1 MAVTS
6 FKRSLYTSNP
16 DKYISFLAGNAAYD
30 PGAFVSIA
38 TVTGN
43 GSSTSLTFSS
53 IPQTY
58 TSLQIRG
65 LSRNV
70 SGGSGNANL
79 NIRFNSDSGSN
90 YTRHYL
96 RGNGSTVDSYGDT
109 GSTWAIVQDGDLN
122 WTASSN
128 FKAVSIID
136 IHDYTS
142 TTRNKTVRSFAGENV
157 NDTGSSG
164 TAVALSSVLW
174 INTAAI
180 TSITITSSGGSA
192 FDSTSVFSLYG
203 IKGA

>member
-1 MAVTS
+1 MAVISIKNKTKS
-6 FKRSLYTSNP
+6 GSL
-16 DKYISFLAGNAAYD
+16 LAGNPNYV
-30 PGAFVSIA
+30 PPSFESIA

-58 TSLQIRG
+58 VSLQIRG

-70 SGGSGNANL
+70 SGNLSNSNL

-90 YTRHYL
+90 YTRHFL
-96 RGNGSTVDSYGDT
+96 RGTGSAVGAYGDVSSTV
-109 GSTWAIVQDGDLN
+109 AIVQDGDLS
-122 WTASSN
+122 WTSSSS

-136 IHDYTS
+136 IHDYAS
-142 TTRNKTVRSFAGENV
+142 TIRNKTMRSFAGQDV
-157 NDTGSSG
+157 NDSSGSYG
-164 TAVALSSVLW
+164 TAVALSSALW
-174 INTAAI
+174 LNTAAI
-180 TSITITSSGGSA
+180 TSITITSAGGSA

>member
-1 MAVTS
+1 MAITRLATS
-6 FKRSLYTSNP
+6 SLKNLN
-16 DKYISFLAGNAAYD
+16 KYDSFLGGNPSYV
-30 PGAFVSIA
+30 PPSFESIA
-38 TVTGN
+38 TVMGN

-58 TSLQIRG
+58 ASLQIRG

-70 SGGSGNANL
+70 SGNSGNSNL

-90 YTRHYL
+90 YTRHFL
-96 RGNGSTVDSYGDT
+96 RGTGSAIGSYGDT
-109 GSTWAIVQDGDLN
+109 GSTWAIVQDGDLS
-122 WTASSN
+122 WTASSA

-142 TTRNKTVRSFAGENV
+142 TTRNKTVRSFAGQNV
-157 NDTGSSG
+157 NDTGDSG

-180 TSITITSSGGSA
+180 TSITITSAGGSA